1 MDIWLIA
8 YSDRHLQLFGTVLSG
23 LEVGTLHILYLRC
36 AVLLWLL
43 PRALLSPILILQNS
57 SLAQN
62 GAVQEKAWLVGTQ
75 LSSLPVREMP

>member
-23 LEVGTLHILYLRC
+23 LEVGTLHILYLLC

-43 PRALLSPILILQNS
+43 PQALLPSILIFQNS
-57 SLAQN
+57 SLARN
-62 GAVQEKAWLVGTQ
+62 RVVQEKAWLVGTQ
-75 LSSLPVREMP
+75 SSSLPVREAP